1 MLQVTIFLLNLY
13 IFLRFGAH
21 MSSLL
26 LVLAKEAAED
36 YTKQI
41 ENHFPE
47 ENLPRFDLLLLGMGP
62 DGHTCSLF
70 PSHPLLN
77 ETSKWIAHITD
88 SPKPPLERI
97 TMTLKIINNARNC
110 IFAMSGKE
118 KAPMVKVSP

>member
-1 MLQVTIFLLNLY
+1 
-13 IFLRFGAH
+13 